1 MLIRLFAVLL
11 VGALAGCSF
20 VGSDK
25 ESEDSE
31 VTSEGVD
38 PSEDPFG
45 ALGALA
51 KIGSELEEL
60 QAELES
66 AVAVETLHFNDLI
79 AALPEEVDGW
89 TASEPEG
96 STNQM
101 GDFQVSTAQRTYTKD
116 DASVTVQIDDW
127 AFHQALYVPFMMA
140 AKFSQES
147 TSGYNKG
154 ITVGE
159 DPGRE
164 EFNTKQNS
172 GERSVLFHKRYHV
185 SIKVRNA
192 PPETFDAF
200 WDAIDKDKLP
210 APEKN

>member
-1 MLIRLFAVLL
+1 
-11 VGALAGCSF
+11 
-20 VGSDK
+20 
-25 ESEDSE
+25 
-31 VTSEGVD
+31 
-38 PSEDPFG
+38 
-45 ALGALA
+45 
-51 KIGSELEEL
+51 
-60 QAELES
+60 
-66 AVAVETLHFNDLI
+66 
-79 AALPEEVDGW
+79 
-89 TASEPEG
+89 
-96 STNQM
+96 M

-127 AFHQALYVPFMMA
+127 ALHQALYVPFLMA

-185 SIKVRNA
+185 SIKVQNA

-200 WDAIDKDKLP
+200 WDGIDKDRLP

>member
-1 MLIRLFAVLL
+1 MRLLTVVFITA
-11 VGALAGCSF
+11 ALAGCSF
-20 VGSDK
+20 MSSNS
-25 ESEDSE
+25 ESEDSSE

-38 PSEDPFG
+38 PSKDPFG

-51 KIGSELEEL
+51 KMGSELEGLQEEL
-60 QAELES
+60 ANT
-66 AVAVETLHFNDLI
+66 ADVEALHFNDLI
-79 AALPEEVDGW
+79 AALPDEFDGW
-89 TASEPEG
+89 TASEAEG

-101 GDFQVSTAQRTYTKD
+101 GTFQVSTAQRTYTKD

-154 ITVGE
+154 ITVGD

-164 EFNTKQNS
+164 EFNTKQNR
-172 GERSVLFHKRYHV
+172 GERSVLLHKRYHV
-185 SIKVRNA
+185 GIKVRNA
-192 PPETFDAF
+192 SPETFDAF
-200 WDAIDKDKLP
+200 WSAVKKDALP
-210 APEKN
+210 EPEKE